1 MTAVDRLEA
10 LVSIETPTGHASGIS
25 EAFGLVDSWLA
36 PIIGPA
42 RLEAVDGVEHAR
54 WGARRPRVLLLGH
67 IDTVWPLGTI
77 DRLPF
82 TVAGDR
88 CSGPGVFDMKGGVV
102 AAAEAL
108 ALAARTDDV
117 GVLLTADE
125 EVGSL
130 TSRAL
135 LERTASESQA
145 VLVMEPS
152 LGGAVKVAR
161 CGGSIYTI
169 TATGRAAHAG
179 LEPWNGVNALVELAR
194 HITELPGLGD
204 AQLGTT
210 VSPTVAKGGTATNVI
225 PDLAF
230 MRVDVRGWSTGEL
243 ERVDRALRERRPF
256 HPEARLEVTGGINR
270 PPMEERSALE
280 LLTLAR
286 RVSAEQDGTDV
297 RTVSV
302 GGASDGNFTAALGIP
317 TLDGLGVDGDGAHA
331 EHEWASLAS
340 VAQRARLVAGMID
353 GWMP

>member
-1 MTAVDRLEA
+1 MNTVDRLEA
-10 LVSIETPTGHASGIS
+10 LVSIETPTGHTSGI
-25 EAFGLVDSWLA
+25 ADAYALVDSWLA
-36 PIIGPA
+36 PLIGA
-42 RLEAVDGVEHAR
+42 VRFEDVDGVAHAR
-54 WGARRPRVLLLGH
+54 WGARNPRVLLLGH

-82 TVAGDR
+82 AVDGDR
-88 CSGPGVFDMKGGVV
+88 CTGPGVFDMKGGVV
-102 AAAEAL
+102 AAAGAL
-108 ALAARTDDV
+108 TLATGIDDV

-135 LERTASESQA
+135 LERAASESHA

-161 CGGSIYTI
+161 CGGSMYTI
-169 TATGRAAHAG
+169 GVTGRAAHAG

-194 HITELPGLGD
+194 HLVELPELGD
-204 AQLGTT
+204 PELGTT
-210 VSPTVAKGGTATNVI
+210 VSPTVAQGGTATNVI
-225 PDLAF
+225 PEHAF
-230 MRVDVRGWSTGEL
+230 MRIDVRGWSVGEL
-243 ERVDRALRERRPF
+243 ERVDRALRDRQTFDPR
-256 HPEARLEVTGGINR
+256 ATLEVTGGINR
-270 PPMEERSALE
+270 PPMEEHSSRE
-280 LLTLAR
+280 LLDLAR
-286 RVSAEQDGTDV
+286 RVSASDGSEL

-340 VAQRARLVAGMID
+340 ITQRARLVAGMID
-353 GWMP
+353 GWRR

>member
-1 MTAVDRLEA
+1 MNAVDMLEA
-10 LVSIETPTGHASGIS
+10 LVSIETPTGHAAGI
-25 EAFGLVDSWLA
+25 AGAYDLVDSWLA
-36 PIIGPA
+36 PLVGAA
-42 RLEAVDGVEHAR
+42 RLETVDGVAHAR
-54 WGARRPRVLLLGH
+54 WGAERPRVLLLGH

-82 TVAGDR
+82 AVDGDR

-102 AAAEAL
+102 AAAQAL
-108 ALAARTDDV
+108 ALATRKDDV

-135 LERTASESQA
+135 LERAASESEA

-169 TATGRAAHAG
+169 DVRGRAAHAG

-194 HITELPGLGD
+194 HLTDLPGLGD
-204 AQLGTT
+204 AGLGTT
-210 VSPTVAKGGTATNVI
+210 VSPTVAHGGTATNVI
-225 PDLAF
+225 PDHAY
-230 MRVDVRGWSTGEL
+230 MRVDVRGWSMGEL
-243 ERVDRALRERRPF
+243 ERIDRALRERRPID
-256 HPEARLEVTGGINR
+256 PGARLEVSGGINR
-270 PPMEERSALE
+270 PPMEEHSSLD
-280 LLTLAR
+280 LLRLAR
-286 RVSAEQDGTDV
+286 EVVATQQWSEL

-340 VAQRARLVAGMID
+340 IGQRARLVAGMID
-353 GWMP
+353 RWKP

>member
-1 MTAVDRLEA
+1 MNTVDRLEA
-10 LVSIETPTGHASGIS
+10 LVSVETPTGHADGIS
-25 EAFGLVDSWLA
+25 EAYGLVDSWLA
-36 PIIGPA
+36 PLIGPA
-42 RLEAVDGVEHAR
+42 RFEVVEGVQHAR
-54 WGARRPRVLLLGH
+54 WGAQHPRVLLLGH

-82 TVAGDR
+82 AVVGDR

-108 ALAARTDDV
+108 AVATRIDDV

-130 TSRAL
+130 TSREL
-135 LERTASESQA
+135 LERAASESQA

-169 TATGRAAHAG
+169 SATGRAAHAG

-194 HITELPGLGD
+194 HIVELPDVGD
-204 AQLGTT
+204 PDLGTT
-210 VSPTVAKGGTATNVI
+210 VSPTVAQGGTATNVI
-225 PDLAF
+225 PENAHV
-230 MRVDVRGWSTGEL
+230 RVDVRAWSMSEL
-243 ERVDRALRERRPF
+243 ERVDRTLRERVPF
-256 HPEARLEVTGGINR
+256 DPRAGLEVTGGINR
-270 PPMEERSALE
+270 PPMEEHSALD
-280 LLTLAR
+280 LLDLAR
-286 RVSAEQDGTDV
+286 RVTAAQGAPDL

-340 VAQRARLVAGMID
+340 IGQRARLVAGMLD
-353 GWMP
+353 GWKP